1 MNLRY
6 VVPALGLA
14 ALSATSASAQ
24 EIAKG
29 VTLDGYV
36 DTIFTATAN
45 DTDKDTKN
53 SLGSV
58 TGSSASTTDFSSE
71 GVLMVGWAPTDRI
84 SGKISTRSG
93 NATDTLNVVEAWG
106 SVKATEQLTV
116 SSGKSYG
123 PYGYYSPYATGVN
136 FVTGV
141 LSTKL
146 YTVNPV
152 GVWATYTANDKL
164 SATVIV
170 ADTFFGGNKANR
182 PSSVS
187 PGIDVVFN
195 PTPELSLNLEAAL
208 DPNGGGADEKNSAPV
223 DPTNKFGSVYYASL
237 NAQFKKDALTAA
249 GELLYQVVENKGKV
263 AGKDDQ
269 ANVSYAVFV
278 TYALSGTPFPMAVT
292 GQLSGY
298 MFGDS
303 GTKDSVTGAEIASGN
318 FGDSGSKAQLVLLT
332 NPLTVSQFGLNYEL
346 FALSEDTGGKAD
358 VVNSVG
364 VAIEGLYVI
373 P

>member
-36 DTIFTATAN
+36 DTVFTAHTN
-45 DTDKDTKN
+45 DTDENNKR
-53 SLGSV
+53 
-58 TGSSASTTDFSSE
+58 ASETDFTSE

-84 SGKISTRSG
+84 SGKISARSG
-93 NATDTLNVVEAWG
+93 TSDTTQPLSVVEAWG

-136 FVTGV
+136 FVTSV
-141 LSTKL
+141 LSNRL

-164 SATVIV
+164 TATVIV

-182 PSSVS
+182 KASVS
-187 PGIDVVFN
+187 PGVDVVFT
-195 PTPELSLNLEAAL
+195 PAPELSLNLELAA
-208 DPNGGGADEKNSAPV
+208 DPNGSDTAGTDGTAGD
-223 DPTNKFGSVYYASL
+223 VYYASL
-237 NAQFKKDALTAA
+237 NAQYKKEALTAA
-249 GELLYQVVENKGKV
+249 GEVLYQVVENKGEV
-263 AGKDDQ
+263 LGEDDQ
-269 ANVSYAVFV
+269 ANLSFAAFV

-292 GQLSGY
+292 GQVSGW
-298 MFGDS
+298 MLGDTNGADTATS
-303 GTKDSVTGAEIASGN
+303 ATKG
-318 FGDSGSKAQLVLLT
+318 QLVLLT

-346 FALSEDTGGKAD
+346 FYLSEDNGGTTDKI
-358 VVNSVG
+358 NSYG

>member
-36 DTIFTATAN
+36 DVIFTGTTN
-45 DTDKDTKN
+45 DTDEKN
-53 SLGSV
+53 R
-58 TGSSASTTDFSSE
+58 APSTTDFSSE
-71 GVLMVGWAPTDRI
+71 GVLMVGWAPTDRL
-84 SGKISTRSG
+84 SAKISTRTKGDSQTLEVKDTKG
-93 NATDTLNVVEAWG
+93 NVIGTTSSDAPMQLVEAWG
-106 SVKATEQLTV
+106 SVKATENLTV
-116 SSGKSYG
+116 SAGKSYG

-152 GVWATYTANDKL
+152 GVWATYTVNDKL
-164 SATVIV
+164 NATFIV

-187 PGIDVVFN
+187 PGVDVVFN
-195 PTPELSLNLEAAL
+195 PTPELSLNLELAG
-208 DPNGGGADEKNSAPV
+208 DPNGGAADTQGKAG
-223 DPTNKFGSVYYASL
+223 DIYYASL
-237 NAQFKKDALTAA
+237 NAQYKKEAITVA
-249 GELLYQVVENKGKV
+249 GEFLYQVIEN
-263 AGKDDQ
+263 AGEKAGEDDQ
-269 ANVSYAVFV
+269 ANTSFAAFV

-292 GQLSGY
+292 GQVSGW
-298 MFGDS
+298 MLGD
-303 GTKDSVTGAEIASGN
+303 TGAP
-318 FGDSGSKAQLVLLT
+318 DTSKSATKGQLVLLT

-346 FALSEDTGGKAD
+346 FYLSEDAGGTSEK
-358 VVNSVG
+358 VNSYG
-364 VAIEGLYVI
+364 VAIEGLYVL

>member
-1 MNLRY
+1 VNLRY

-36 DTIFTATAN
+36 DTVFTATSN
-45 DTDKDTKN
+45 DTGKDTKKAD
-53 SLGSV
+53 GTVQGV
-58 TGSSASTTDFSSE
+58 TASSTGFTSE

-84 SGKISTRSG
+84 SSKLVARSG
-93 NATDTLNVVEAWG
+93 DGFQTTGTKGSGALVITEAYG
-106 SVKATEQLTV
+106 SVKATDQLTI
-116 SSGKSYG
+116 STGKSTG
-123 PYGYYSPYATGVN
+123 PFGYYSQYATGVN

-146 YTVNPV
+146 YTVNPT
-152 GVWATYTANDKL
+152 GVWASFAPSDKVTA
-164 SATVIV
+164 TFMV
-170 ADTFFGGNKANR
+170 ADTYYNSNKTNR

-187 PGIDVVFN
+187 PGVDLVFN
-195 PTPELSLNLEAAL
+195 ATPELSLNLELTL
-208 DPNGGGADEKNSAPV
+208 DPNGGGLEKESIGDAKGARGSA
-223 DPTNKFGSVYYASL
+223 YAGGFNL
-237 NAQFKKDALTAA
+237 QFKKDAITAA
-249 GELLYQVVENKGKV
+249 GEVIYQVLENQGKV
-263 AGKDDQ
+263 LGDDDQ
-269 ANVSYAVFV
+269 KNLSYAAFV

-292 GQLSGY
+292 GQVSGWTL
-298 MFGDS
+298 GD
-303 GTKDSVTGAEIASGN
+303 TG
-318 FGDSGSKAQLVLLT
+318 GDDTSTSATKAQLALLT

-346 FALSEDTGGKAD
+346 FYQMDDAGGKSD
-358 VVNSVG
+358 KINSYG

>member
-36 DTIFTATAN
+36 DTIFTATSN
-45 DTDKDTKN
+45 DTDKDTKP
-53 SLGSV
+53 SGQV
-58 TGSSASTTDFSSE
+58 ASTTDFTSE

-93 NATDTLNVVEAWG
+93 TADTNQNLQVVEAWG
-106 SVKATEQLTV
+106 SVKATDKVTV
-116 SSGKSYG
+116 YSGKSYG
-123 PYGYYSPYATGVN
+123 PFGYYSPYATGVN

-164 SATVIV
+164 TATVIV

-187 PGIDVVFN
+187 PGLDVVFN
-195 PTPELSLNLEAAL
+195 PTPEISLNLELAG
-208 DPNGGGADEKNSAPV
+208 DPNGSAAAGT
-223 DPTNKFGSVYYASL
+223 DGSAGDVYYASL
-237 NAQFKKDALTAA
+237 SAQYKKEALTAA
-249 GELLYQVVENKGKV
+249 GEILYQVVENKGEV
-263 AGKDDQ
+263 LGEDDQ
-269 ANVSYAVFV
+269 SNASFAAFV
-278 TYALSGTPFPMAVT
+278 TYALSGTPFPMSVT
-292 GQLSGY
+292 GQVSGW
-298 MFGDS
+298 MLGD
-303 GTKDSVTGAEIASGN
+303 TGGADTSTSAT
-318 FGDSGSKAQLVLLT
+318 KAQLVLLT
-332 NPLTVSQFGLNYEL
+332 NPLAVSQFGLNYEL
-346 FALSEDTGGKAD
+346 FYQNEDKGGTSDKI
-358 VVNSVG
+358 NSYG

>member
-36 DTIFTATAN
+36 DVIFTGTTN
-45 DTDKDTKN
+45 DTDEANKEPSK
-53 SLGSV
+53 
-58 TGSSASTTDFSSE
+58 TDFSSE

-136 FVTGV
+136 FVTSV

-152 GVWATYTANDKL
+152 GVWATYTASDKL
-164 SATVIV
+164 TATVIV

-182 PSSVS
+182 PASVS
-187 PGIDVVFN
+187 PGVDVVFT
-195 PTPELSLNLEAAL
+195 PVPELSLNLELAA
-208 DPNGGGADEKNSAPV
+208 DPNGSSTAATDGTAGD
-223 DPTNKFGSVYYASL
+223 VYYASL
-237 NAQFKKDALTAA
+237 NAQYKKEAITAA
-249 GELLYQVVENKGKV
+249 GEILYQVVENNGEV
-263 AGKDDQ
+263 IGEDDQ
-269 ANVSYAVFV
+269 ANLSFAAFV

-292 GQLSGY
+292 GQVSGW
-298 MFGDS
+298 MLGDTGGADTATS
-303 GTKDSVTGAEIASGN
+303 ATKG
-318 FGDSGSKAQLVLLT
+318 QLVLLT

-346 FALSEDTGGKAD
+346 FYLSEDKGG
-358 VVNSVG
+358 NSDKINSYG
-364 VAIEGLYVI
+364 VAVEGLYVI